1 MEILLVDDEKHIL
14 QVIGDF
20 LIDCGYE
27 VCTAGDGAE
36 ALQVL
41 ERKENVGLVLSDIR
55 MPRQDG
61 LELLR
66 AARVRFPGIPIVL
79 MTGHGD
85 EEVAIA
91 ALHEGAQDYLKKP
104 VKLVELLD
112 RVEKIEG
119 RNQLESQVLGEYHK
133 RHPSGAEPKAASVR
147 EAWAALP
154 SEEEVDAGS
163 ASVLLVDAGAE
174 SGLQLK
180 ELLGDWGHRVVTA
193 CSGEEG
199 LARCGESLFDVIVVQ
214 MGLPDMDGVELI
226 QRLCVV
232 DPNAMSIAITSRT
245 DQEIAVQVL
254 EAGGRG
260 LLVRPLTPESLKRQV
275 ARVLGERRR
284 SVDSQL
290 LLGDLLHGRA
300 DLQEKVATGERYL
313 RHLIDAAPFGIL
325 STDREGR
332 ITTFN
337 GRAQQLYGFAQ
348 EEIVGLPVARLFP
361 PEVWESAPSFDG
373 VRPIRVRQRSKGGE
387 TFPALMHTRDVLD
400 HRGRHIARLHVVE
413 DLTEREQM
421 ETQLLHAERLSLLGQ
436 LAPRV
441 AHEYKTPLQVIIG
454 QVELAQMELEEG
466 EIERARE
473 YLREILPAI
482 QQMTDLSQQMA
493 TLGKPVESKE
503 EEIDLKKEVE
513 TILDSLKN
521 LGVVKYCQ
529 IHREFAEDLPK
540 IYGDASQIQQVLRNL
555 IVNAAQVMEGTT
567 RRELYLELEAAQGGN
582 EVEVAVRDAGP
593 GIPEEHLDKIFQPF
607 FTTKPEGKGTGLGL
621 AIVRTIVDRHRG
633 DIVVESEPGEGTCFR
648 LFFPAL
654 GRTIA
659 GKPTYGSDLRDLSEK
674 ERRSGLERRHA
685 GEEAL

>member
-14 QVIGDF
+14 KIIGDF

-27 VCTAGDGAE
+27 VCTASDGTE

-41 ERKENVGLVLSDIR
+41 EKKESVGLVLSDIR

-85 EEVAIA
+85 EEVAVA

-112 RVEKIEG
+112 RIEQIEG
-119 RNQLESQVLGEYHK
+119 RNQLESQVLGQYQK
-133 RHPSGAEPKAASVR
+133 RLPSGAEPGAAPVR
-147 EAWAALP
+147 EVWGALP
-154 SEEEVDAGS
+154 PEEEIDAEN
-163 ASVLLVDAGAE
+163 ASVLLIDAGVE
-174 SGLQLK
+174 SGLQMT
-180 ELLGDWGHRVVTA
+180 ELLGCWGHRVVTVR
-193 CSGEEG
+193 SGEEG
-199 LARCGESLFDVIVVQ
+199 LARCGQSLFDVIVVQ
-214 MGLPDMDGVELI
+214 MGLPDIDGIELI
-226 QRLCVV
+226 QRLRVV

-260 LLVRPLTPESLKRQV
+260 LLVSPLAPDALKRQV
-275 ARVLGERRR
+275 TRVLGERRR
-284 SVDSQL
+284 FVDSQL

-313 RHLIDAAPFGIL
+313 RYLIDAAPFGIL
-325 STDREGR
+325 STDREGQ

-337 GRAQQLYGFAQ
+337 GRAEQLYGFGQ
-348 EEIVGLPVARLFP
+348 EEIVGFPLVHLFP
-361 PEVWESAPSFDG
+361 SEDWASASSFDG
-373 VRPIRVRQRSKGGE
+373 TRPLRVRQRSKGEE
-387 TFPALMHTRDVLD
+387 TFPALMHHREVLD
-400 HRGRHIARLHVVE
+400 HRGRLIARLYVVE

-454 QVELAQMELEEG
+454 QVELAQLELEE
-466 EIERARE
+466 ENIEPARE

-503 EEIDLKKEVE
+503 GEIDLEKEVE
-513 TILDSLKN
+513 TILDNLKN

-529 IHREFAEDLPK
+529 IFREFAANLPK
-540 IYGDASQIQQVLRNL
+540 IYGDANQIQQALRNL
-555 IVNAAQVMEGTT
+555 IVNAAQAMEGAS
-567 RRELYLELEAAQGGN
+567 RRELHLGLDVAEGGN
-582 EVEVAVRDAGP
+582 GVEVVVRDVGP
-593 GIPEEHLDKIFQPF
+593 GIPEEHLDRVFQPF
-607 FTTKPEGKGTGLGL
+607 FTTKSEGKGTGLGL
-621 AIVRTIVDRHRG
+621 AIVRTVVDRHRG
-633 DIVVESEPGEGTCFR
+633 SIAVESEPGEGTCFR

-654 GRTIA
+654 GRSMS
-659 GKPTYGSDLRDLSEK
+659 GKPTYGKDLRDLSEK
-674 ERRSGLERRHA
+674 ERRSGQERR
-685 GEEAL
+685 